1 MRDKMQK
8 MAEGKDKIY
17 KRLER
22 HELRAAC
29 TPELRDDTAR
39 MARWRTDTIYF
50 PRDLQSTLNIHDPKN
65 QYRWADEK
73 AGGGWLIWTM
83 RALGALG
90 FMVGIYSLVFL
101 GMLL

>member
-1 MRDKMQK
+1 MSKVIKVGERV
-8 MAEGKDKIY
+8 
-17 KRLER
+17 ER
-22 HELRAAC
+22 HELRAAYKS
-29 TPELRDDTAR
+29 TLRDDTAR

-50 PRDLQSTLNIHDPKN
+50 PRDLQSTLNIHDPEGK
-65 QYRWADEK
+65 YRWANEK
-73 AGGGWLIWTM
+73 AGSGWLIWTM